1 MRIRLDPATADDAAD
16 LTRMREAV
24 NQRLRQDFGDGFWV
38 GKPTERAALCDIR
51 LCMVYIARYR
61 GRLIA
66 SLALQWKKP
75 WAIDR
80 KFLTPG
86 RRSLFLTRMA
96 VDPKFQRQDIGRKCL
111 DEARRIAKEQKADS
125 ICLDAFDCAAGAGRF
140 YARCGFREIGRAAY
154 RTIPHIYYEALL

>member
-1 MRIRLDPATADDAAD
+1 MRIRLRSATADDASD
-16 LTRMREAV
+16 LTRMREAA
-24 NQRLRQDFGDGFWV
+24 NLRLKEQFGDGYWV

-51 LCMVYIARYR
+51 LSMVYIARHR

-80 KFLTPG
+80 AFLTPQ
-86 RRSLFLTRMA
+86 RKRLFLTRMA
-96 VDPKFQRQDIGRKCL
+96 VDPQYQRQGIGRQCL

-125 ICLDAFDCAAGAGRF
+125 ICLDAFDCAAGAGPF

-154 RTIPHIYYEALL
+154 RTIPLIYYETIL